1 MGMKRCVTITRRT
14 ITTRGAYKS
23 ILQKRFEFQTR
34 SIIIEGIKNK
44 LLPISKEKNPNS
56 TR

>member
-34 SIIIEGIKNK
+34 NVTREGIRNK
-44 LLPISKEKNPNS
+44 WLPISKEKNPNS